1 MTGPGA
7 GESTTGRAAD
17 AGRSV
22 PRSPA
27 APGDAAREKPNHHPP
42 EPPAPTPAPATHST
56 GPEPATHPADPKP
69 ATVPPDGD
77 TTNPEPATAP
87 PDGNT
92 TDPQPDRAPVPTD
105 GAKGPTGGGTGHP
118 APARPAGTSS
128 GTPGTPQHEPD
139 ASPASAD
146 GVVERRL
153 HPVTPLRRAWAPVA
167 VLVGWAVHDP
177 DQAQRQLTRLTT
189 THLLIGLAVL
199 IPAAALYGF
208 LTWWFTHY
216 AVTGTELRI
225 RTGLLFRRT
234 AHIRLERI
242 QAIDVTQPL
251 LARVAGVAKLKL
263 DVIGTGKKDEL
274 AFLGADEARALRAE
288 LLARAAGFAP
298 ETAHEVGEAPARQLL
313 RVPPGVLAV
322 SLLLTGATWGTL
334 LAAAVVPTL
343 LWLATHNLWTVL
355 ATALPLVGAA
365 GASSAGRFVGEY
377 DWTVAESPDGLRI
390 DHGLL
395 DRAHETVPPGRVQ
408 TVRLVQPL
416 LWRRRRWV
424 RVELDVAGSSNSVL
438 LPVAPREIAESVVAR
453 VLPGV
458 TVPTAAEL
466 SRPPRRAARCRPL
479 WWRGHGLAV
488 TDAVFASRHGLL
500 RRSLALVPHAKVQ
513 SVRLTQGPWRRAL
526 RLADVH
532 VDTGAN
538 KTVAARLR
546 DAHEAAELLRRQA
559 ERSRTGRRD
568 APPDRWMA

>member
-1 MTGPGA
+1 MTTPGPEDG
-7 GESTTGRAAD
+7 TTRAPTD
-17 AGRSV
+17 A
-22 PRSPA
+22 P
-27 APGDAAREKPNHHPP
+27 PP
-42 EPPAPTPAPATHST
+42 EPAPDTPPH
-56 GPEPATHPADPKP
+56 
-69 ATVPPDGD
+69 
-77 TTNPEPATAP
+77 TAP
-87 PDGNT
+87 P
-92 TDPQPDRAPVPTD
+92 
-105 GAKGPTGGGTGHP
+105 
-118 APARPAGTSS
+118 PAR
-128 GTPGTPQHEPD
+128 E
-139 ASPASAD
+139 
-146 GVVERRL
+146 VVERRL

-167 VLVGWAVHDP
+167 VLVGWALHDP

-313 RVPPGVLAV
+313 RVPPRVLAV

-334 LAAAVVPTL
+334 LAALAVPTL

-355 ATALPLVGAA
+355 ATALPLLGAA

-377 DWTVAESPDGLRI
+377 DWTVAESQDGLRL

-395 DRAHETVPPGRVQ
+395 DRVHETVPPGRVQ
-408 TVRLVQPL
+408 TVRIVEPL
-416 LWRRRRWV
+416 LWRRRGWV
-424 RVELDVAGSSNSVL
+424 RVELNVAGSSNSVL

-458 TVPTAAEL
+458 SVPAGRAL
-466 SRPPRRAARCRPL
+466 ARPPRRAGWRRPL
-479 WWRGHGLAV
+479 WWRGYGLAV
-488 TDAVFASRHGLL
+488 TDAVFAARYGLL
-500 RRSLALVPHAKVQ
+500 RRRLALVPHAKVQ
-513 SVRLTQGPWRRAL
+513 SVRLSQGPWQRAL

-538 KTVAARLR
+538 KTVTARLR
-546 DAHEAAELLRRQA
+546 GADEAAALLGAQA